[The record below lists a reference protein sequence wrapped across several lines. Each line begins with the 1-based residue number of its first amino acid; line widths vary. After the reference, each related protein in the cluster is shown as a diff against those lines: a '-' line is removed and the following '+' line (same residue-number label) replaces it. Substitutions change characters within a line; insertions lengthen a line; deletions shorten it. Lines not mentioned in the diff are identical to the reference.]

1 MKRTLQQAIELI
13 TQKTENANNEIT
25 SIQKKAKNMTADEIV
40 RASANVVRLQGE
52 YAMGLD
58 ILNILK
64 TVEIECNDSIKLTK
78 ETWDRVNYI
87 QERVETNIEEIISSI
102 KCEYDAKVEKVINPY
117 EDGDIQFTTLKITP
131 VLYEERIPM
140 KYMKVQ
146 KVVQDEE

>member
-13 TQKTENANNEIT
+13 EQKTENANNEIM
-25 SIQKKAKNMTADEIV
+25 SIQKKAKDMTADEIV

-58 ILNILK
+58 ILNVLK
-64 TVEIECNDSIKLTK
+64 TVEIECNDTIKLTK
-78 ETWDRVNYI
+78 ETWDRINYI
-87 QERVETNIEEIISSI
+87 KERVDANIEEIISNI
-102 KCEYDAKVEKVINPY
+102 KCEYDAQVQKVINPY
-117 EDGDIQFTTLKITP
+117 EAGDIQFTTLKITP